1 MRQSKKHNIMDS
13 VNESMKMIISEGI
26 VNEIFKKE
34 KIKYPDNFINKI
46 IEYIKRNYPEVV
58 KIEKDKDSWFSRSSK
73 EFLHIYVD
81 EDDGQPTNLVQHPL
95 EWTIHW
101 DLTDNLLS
109 GLPYPIDIKVTNLNK
124 DTKLRGHTGEG
135 INEVFSPLDDR
146 IPNEDIKKFID
157 RVVKRMVDRTEID
170 LYMEDYDP
178 WKKGSPWFGDFI
190 TPQFPNDKKHKFN
203 ISWLLKEHFEKNFTF
218 VKYFAPELIEAYGFS
233 TRGELEYFDYEYLK
247 KLKEKVK
254 LLQIPFIK
262 ERQKQKEE
270 YNKRYNLSESRKDIK
285 KERDDIERAVQDL
298 NRLHN
303 FDVSYEEMTRGIGN
317 SSPQPLSSD
326 IWDELENTESN
337 EISVGDF
344 DKVFDISNKYNK
356 SNPLKLKKKL
366 SDGTYN
372 YPIIVRFDDRYWLV
386 AGNTRLC
393 TAAAMGITPEVIIA
407 DINKPYPVD
416 ESLKHKNKRL

>member
-95 EWTIHW
+95 EWAIHW

-109 GLPYPIDIKVTNLNK
+109 GLPHPIDIKVTNLNT

-135 INEVFSPLDDR
+135 INEENIFKKYARKGFNKLVGQKNVNEKFIEKMVRFIERRWDEVINVTWTYDVWGEIILTVYIDEHDNQLLTQHPLEKEIWGTLRDEWKLSDGKTFLTFKVKVINLNKDTDYSGIKPEINEVFSPLDDR

-157 RVVKRMVDRTEID
+157 RVVKRMVDRTEIN

-233 TRGELEYFDYEYLK
+233 TRGELEYFDYFLVLVENIFNLK
-247 KLKEKVK
+247 
-254 LLQIPFIK
+254 
-262 ERQKQKEE
+262 
-270 YNKRYNLSESRKDIK
+270 
-285 KERDDIERAVQDL
+285 
-298 NRLHN
+298 
-303 FDVSYEEMTRGIGN
+303 
-317 SSPQPLSSD
+317 
-326 IWDELENTESN
+326 
-337 EISVGDF
+337 
-344 DKVFDISNKYNK
+344 
-356 SNPLKLKKKL
+356 
-366 SDGTYN
+366 
-372 YPIIVRFDDRYWLV
+372 
-386 AGNTRLC
+386 
-393 TAAAMGITPEVIIA
+393 
-407 DINKPYPVD
+407 
-416 ESLKHKNKRL
+416 

>member
-1 MRQSKKHNIMDS
+1 MRQFKKHIIKES
-13 VNESMKMIISEGI
+13 VNKSMEYIIEKG
-26 VNEIFKKE
+26 VMNEIKKNPQTE
-34 KIKYPDNFINKI
+34 KIRYSDAFIEKVI
-46 IEYIKRNYPEVV
+46 KYIKNHYPEVV
-58 KIEKDKDSWFSRSSK
+58 KIKKDRNSWFKGWK

-81 EDDGQPTNLVQHPL
+81 EDDGQPTNIVQHPL

-101 DLTDNLLS
+101 DLMDNILK
-109 GLPYPIDIKVTNLNK
+109 GLNKSIDIRVTNLNK
-124 DTKLRGHTGEG
+124 GTKLRGHTGEG
-135 INEVFSPLDDR
+135 INESYNRYDET
-146 IPNEDIKKFID
+146 IPNKDFVDK
-157 RVVKRMVDRTEID
+157 VVKRMVDKTEVN

-178 WKKGSPWFGDFI
+178 WKQGSPWFGDFI
-190 TPQFPNDKKHKFN
+190 TPQFPNDKKHKLN
-203 ISWLLKEHFEKNFTF
+203 ISWLVNEYLKPSLL
-218 VKYFAPELIEAYGFS
+218 KYFANELIEAYAFS
-233 TRGELEYFDYEYLK
+233 TLGQLEYFDSEYYK
-247 KLKEKVK
+247 KLKEKVDILK
-254 LLQIPFIK
+254 IPFIEK
-262 ERQKQKEE
+262 RQKQKEE
-270 YNKRYNLSESRKDIK
+270 YRRRHNLSESRKDIK

-303 FDVSYEEMTRGIGN
+303 FDVSYEEMTRGIAN
-317 SSPQPLSSD
+317 SSPQPLSSE

-372 YPIIVRFDDRYWLV
+372 YPIIIRFDDRYWLV

-416 ESLKHKNKRL
+416 ESLINKNLKKL

>member
-58 KIEKDKDSWFSRSSK
+58 KIEKDEDSWFSSSAK

-109 GLPYPIDIKVTNLNK
+109 GLPHPIDIKVTNLNK

-135 INEVFSPLDDR
+135 IN
-146 IPNEDIKKFID
+146 
-157 RVVKRMVDRTEID
+157 
-170 LYMEDYDP
+170 
-178 WKKGSPWFGDFI
+178 
-190 TPQFPNDKKHKFN
+190 
-203 ISWLLKEHFEKNFTF
+203 
-218 VKYFAPELIEAYGFS
+218 
-233 TRGELEYFDYEYLK
+233 
-247 KLKEKVK
+247 
-254 LLQIPFIK
+254 
-262 ERQKQKEE
+262 
-270 YNKRYNLSESRKDIK
+270 ESRKDIK

-303 FDVSYEEMTRGIGN
+303 FDVSYKEMTRGIGN